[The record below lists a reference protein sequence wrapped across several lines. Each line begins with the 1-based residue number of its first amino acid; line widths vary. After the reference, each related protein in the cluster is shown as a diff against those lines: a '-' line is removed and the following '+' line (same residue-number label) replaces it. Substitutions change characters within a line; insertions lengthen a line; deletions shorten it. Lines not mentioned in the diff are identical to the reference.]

1 MIERIFPLAVIAC
14 GLNTAAAVDPVVDF
28 AVEFNRDVR
37 PILSNSCYSCHG
49 PDENTR
55 EADLRLDSRAGALAE
70 LDSGTGRAIVP
81 GDVDASELWRRV
93 TVADDGERMPPGRDA
108 LSPTQLAVLR
118 KWIEQGA
125 QWQPH
130 WSFVPPRRA
139 KLPVTKDTE
148 WPLGAIDQFILARLE
163 SEQLTPSEPAGR
175 VTLIRRLSFDL
186 LGLPPS
192 AADVERFINDTRPD
206 AYPGLVDRLLA
217 SPHFGERL
225 AAYWLDLVRYA
236 DTVGYH
242 GDQDHNISP
251 YRDYVIN
258 ALNRNLPFDQF
269 TTEQLAGDLLPGAS
283 KWQKVA
289 SGYNR
294 LLQTTHEGGA
304 QDKEYLA
311 KYAAD
316 RVRTTSSV
324 WMGATM
330 GCCECHDH
338 KFDPYTLRD
347 FYSFAA
353 FFADVREQGAFSAPN
368 SLPTTR
374 APEIPVLDPIDEHQA
389 SLLDA
394 ELRAVEERLA
404 NQPENAEQIK
414 QDMNEIKR
422 RREQVQK
429 RARLTMVTE
438 SVEAREMRVLSRG
451 DWMDTSGARALPAIP
466 EFMGR
471 LDVGI
476 GQATRLD
483 LARWLTNASHPQT
496 ARVMVN
502 RLWQLYFGTGIS
514 RATEDL
520 GSQGEWPVHPELLD
534 WLAVEFVDSG
544 WDLKHIV
551 RLIVTSRTYQQSS
564 HESDEL
570 QQRDPENRLLARQS
584 RFRLDAEMIRDN
596 ALAVSGLLVENLGG
610 RSVRPYQPAGYYA
623 HLNFPE
629 REYQHDAHD
638 GQYRRGVYMHW
649 QRQFLHPML
658 KAFDAPSREEC
669 TARRPRSNTPLAAL
683 TMLNDPSFVEAAR
696 VFAQRILH
704 DHADSERGNTD
715 SARLTSAYRD
725 LFSREPSSREEK
737 LLLSLLNGHRT
748 EYRAD
753 KQAAGELVTVGLT
766 PVSGDLNVVELAA
779 WTSVTRTLLNL
790 NEAIMRN

>member
-1 MIERIFPLAVIAC
+1 MLQRIFPFAVLAG
-14 GLNTAAAVDPVVDF
+14 GLHPAAAVDPTLRPV
-28 AVEFNRDVR
+28 VEFNRDVR
-37 PILSNSCYSCHG
+37 PILSNNCYSCHG
-49 PDENTR
+49 PDENSR
-55 EADLRLDSRAGALAE
+55 EAELRVDSRAGVLAE
-70 LDSGTGRAIVP
+70 LQSGAGQAIVP
-81 GDVDASELWRRV
+81 GDLEASELWRRV
-93 TVADDGERMPPGRDA
+93 TADDESERMPPDRDA
-108 LSPTQLAVLR
+108 LTPAQLAVVR

-125 QWQPH
+125 PWQPH

-139 KLPVTKDTE
+139 QLPSTKNKE

-163 SEQLTPSEPAGR
+163 AEQLTPSVPADR

-186 LGLPPS
+186 LGLPPTAS
-192 AADVERFINDTRPD
+192 DVERFVNDRRPA
-206 AYPGLVDRLLA
+206 AYPRLVDRLLA

-225 AAYWLDLVRYA
+225 AVYWLDLVRYA

-251 YRDYVIN
+251 YRDYVIS

-269 TTEQLAGDLLPGAS
+269 TTEQLAGDLLPAAS
-283 KWQKVA
+283 TWQKVA

-338 KFDPYTLRD
+338 KFDPYTIRD

-353 FFADVREQGAFSAPN
+353 FFADVREQGAFAAPN

-374 APEIPVLDPIDEHQA
+374 APEMPVLDPVDAYQL

-394 ELRAVEERLA
+394 ELRAAQQRLA
-404 NQPENAEQIK
+404 NQPENVEQISK
-414 QDMNEIKR
+414 RVDEIKQR
-422 RREQVQK
+422 RAQVQK
-429 RARLTMVTE
+429 RTRLTMVTE
-438 SVEAREMRVLSRG
+438 SVAPREMRVLHRG

-466 EFMGR
+466 AFLGR
-471 LDVGI
+471 LDVAE

-483 LARWLTNASHPQT
+483 LARWLTRPDHPQT
-496 ARVMVN
+496 ARVLVN

-514 RATEDL
+514 QVTEDL
-520 GSQGEWPVHPELLD
+520 GLQGEWPVHPELLD
-534 WLAVEFVDSG
+534 WLAIEFVESG
-544 WDLKHIV
+544 WDMKHMV
-551 RLIVTSRTYQQSS
+551 RLIVTSQTYQQSS
-564 HESDEL
+564 LESDEL
-570 QQRDPENRLLARQS
+570 RQRDPENRLLARQS
-584 RFRLDAEMIRDN
+584 RFRLGAEMVRDN
-596 ALAVSGLLVENLGG
+596 ALAVSGLLVKKLGG
-610 RSVRPYQPAGYYA
+610 RSVKPYQPAGYYA

-629 REYQHDAHD
+629 RKYQHDASED
-638 GQYRRGVYMHW
+638 QYRRGVYVHW

-704 DHADSERGNTD
+704 NDFDSVDTD
-715 SARLTSAYRD
+715 SDTARLSWAFRE
-725 LFSREPSSREEK
+725 LFSRAPSAREVK
-737 LLLSLLNGHRT
+737 LLLSLLNGRRK

-753 KQAAGELVTVGLT
+753 EQAANQLVKVGLT
-766 PVSGDLNVVELAA
+766 PVNGDLDVIELAS
-779 WTSVTRTLLNL
+779 WTAVTRTLLNL